1 MYFYFSITHFGVNYT
16 KEKIYYVEEKLI
28 SLFDR
33 YYKQTNV
40 MKNQVNEKTNCF
52 QFKDQ
57 TPQLHP
63 KIVHL
68 NDKRK

>member
-16 KEKIYYVEEKLI
+16 KEKKIKYMYY
-28 SLFDR
+28 
-33 YYKQTNV
+33 
-40 MKNQVNEKTNCF
+40 M
-52 QFKDQ
+52 DQ